1 MSRSRKKNP
10 FSGHGGGSEKLD
22 KRKNN
27 RRLRRKSKVALEQD
41 KEILPIMKEVSNP
54 WSMSKDGK
62 SLLNKDSDWYKR
74 EMRK

>member
-1 MSRSRKKNP
+1 MSRSRKNRP
-10 FSGHGGGSEKLD
+10 FSGHGGDSEKFD

-41 KEILPIMKEVSNP
+41 KEILPIMKEVSDP
-54 WSMSKDGK
+54 WNMNKDGK
-62 SLLNKDSDWYKR
+62 SRLNKDSDYYEK

>member
-10 FSGHGGGSEKLD
+10 FSGHGDREKWD

-27 RRLRRKSKVALEQD
+27 RRLRRKAKVALEQD

-54 WSMSKDGK
+54 WNMNKDGK
-62 SLLNKDSDWYKR
+62 SRLNKDSDWYEK

>member
-10 FSGHGGGSEKLD
+10 FSGHGDSEKWD

-27 RRLRRKSKVALEQD
+27 RRLRRKAKVALEQD

-54 WSMSKDGK
+54 WNMNKDGK
-62 SLLNKDSDWYKR
+62 SRLNKDSDWYEK